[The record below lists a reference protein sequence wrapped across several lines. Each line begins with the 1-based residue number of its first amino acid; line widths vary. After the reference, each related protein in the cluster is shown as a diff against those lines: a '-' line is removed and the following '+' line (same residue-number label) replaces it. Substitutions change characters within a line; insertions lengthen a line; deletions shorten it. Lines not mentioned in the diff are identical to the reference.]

1 MKFSKI
7 LLLIVVLAMAFAVAG
22 CGADTTALESAV
34 AAAEDKADAA
44 AAKADDAV
52 AAAADAAADAKE
64 AMAAAAEAK
73 ADAAAAAGAA
83 AEEVA
88 AAKAAAEAAQA
99 EAAAAKA
106 EAAAAAEEAAAA
118 KEAQAEAAAGAAM
131 AKKTYAELTV
141 CYPQLGAESDWR
153 TANSASLKQTAEEL
167 GVNLIF
173 SDAQQKQENQI
184 SAMRACIQQGV
195 DVIALPPVVEDGWDA
210 VLTEAQDAGIPVI
223 IVDRSVSADPSLYAA
238 HIGSD
243 MVLEGQRAADEMNRL
258 LPDGGKI
265 VELSGTTGSGA
276 AVGRA
281 EGFRMNLN
289 DNIEIIDSQTG
300 NFTTAEGKPVMEAFL
315 KKYEGEI
322 DGAFIHNDNMAIGA
336 VEAMKAAGLEPG
348 EVAIVSVD
356 GTRGGFQLMI
366 DGWVQAD
373 VECNP
378 LLGPQVMEM
387 ALALANGEPVER
399 ETLTNETVY
408 YPEEAEELLP
418 SRLY

>member
-1 MKFSKI
+1 MFRSKK
-7 LLLIVVLAMAFAVAG
+7 LVFLVLVATLALVLAA
-22 CGADTTALESAV
+22 CSGAS
-34 AAAEDKADAA
+34 
-44 AAKADDAV
+44 
-52 AAAADAAADAKE
+52 E
-64 AMAAAAEAK
+64 AP
-73 ADAAAAAGAA
+73 
-83 AEEVA
+83 AEEDTGCA
-88 AAKAAAEAAQA
+88 PNCEYTD
-99 EAAAAKA
+99 
-106 EAAAAAEEAAAA
+106 
-118 KEAQAEAAAGAAM
+118 M
-131 AKKTYAELTV
+131 TF

-153 TANSASLKQTAEEL
+153 TANTASFKETAGEL
-167 GVNLIF
+167 GVRLIF

-184 SAMRACIQQGV
+184 SAMRSCIQQEV
-195 DVIALPPVVEDGWDA
+195 DVIGLPPVVEDGWEA
-210 VLTEAQDAGIPVI
+210 VLQEAQDAGIPVI
-223 IVDRSVSADPSLYAA
+223 IVDRSVTADESLYAS

-243 MVLEGQRAADEMNRL
+243 MVLEGQRSADEMNRL

-315 KKYEGEI
+315 KKYGDEI

-348 EVAIVSVD
+348 DIVIVSVD
-356 GTRGGFQLMI
+356 GTRGGFQLMM

-378 LLGPQVMEM
+378 LLGPQVYEM
-387 ALALANGEPVER
+387 ALDLMNGEEISR
-399 ETLTNETVY
+399 EVLTDETVY
-408 YPEEAEELLP
+408 YPDEAEELLP
-418 SRLY
+418 SRKY